1 MMHPSNPTTVLTLGT
16 RLGGKYVVEA
26 PIAEGG
32 MSLVVLARDMSMDER
47 VAVKLLKA
55 EHRLQTDV
63 LARFVREAKTIRRL
77 QSERCVKVHDVGMDV
92 AHGPFMVME
101 YLEGRNLRVLLD
113 DVGRIP
119 ARRACELAI
128 QVCEALAAAHT
139 NDCIHRD
146 IKPDNIMLLSRG
158 EIDEVRVLD
167 FGISKHTL
175 TGSVL
180 NQDISL
186 IKTISL
192 MGSPAYMSPEQMRST
207 ALTDFRTD
215 IWSLGAMLFE
225 MLAGRPPF
233 VSDSITQLCS
243 MVISDEPPSLVA
255 LDETIPPELARVV
268 EKCLRK
274 NPAERFHNVGEL
286 AVALLPFAPRR
297 SRMCVEQA
305 LSTLAAAGIHVAGRE
320 VSQEPPA
327 FSDSTLVLPR
337 PPVVPQFT
345 AGRPSPYPAAPISQP
360 PISQPPFAPSSGNI
374 AFVAPTPSTP
384 ALVMTNRGAP
394 TMLNMASIE
403 KQRRRFLPIG
413 FAAGAVIAA
422 LLVFATGFGIQSRR
436 AQPKATLAVRA
447 AEPAPPPPAETAL
460 PAPAEE
466 PAEPPP
472 PKEIKVTKPVVT
484 PPPPPKAHVAPPPV
498 RLATPT
504 SATGAPTPAPAA
516 PTSKFRVI
524 DDEESRRP
532 RVIE

>member
-1 MMHPSNPTTVLTLGT
+1 MMQSPMTVLTLGT

-32 MSLVVLARDMSMDER
+32 MSLVVLARDVAMDEC
-47 VAVKLLKA
+47 VAVKLLKP

-77 QSERCVKVHDVGMDV
+77 QSERCVKVHDVGMDAV
-92 AHGPFMVME
+92 HGPFMVMQ
-101 YLEGRNLRVLLD
+101 YLEGRNLRVVLD

-158 EIDEVRVLD
+158 DIDDVRVLD

-207 ALTDFRTD
+207 AHTDFRTD

-243 MVISDEPPSLVA
+243 MVISDEPPSLTQ
-255 LDETIPPELARVV
+255 LDATIPPELALVV
-268 EKCLRK
+268 ERCLRK
-274 NPAERFHNVGEL
+274 NPAERFQNVGEL

-297 SRMCVEQA
+297 SRMSVEHA
-305 LSTLAAAGIHVAGRE
+305 LATLAAAGIHVAGRE

-327 FSDSTLVLPR
+327 FNDSTLVLPR
-337 PPVVPQFT
+337 PPVVPQF
-345 AGRPSPYPAAPISQP
+345 APPRPSPYPAAPISQP
-360 PISQPPFAPSSGNI
+360 PFPPSSGNI
-374 AFVAPTPSTP
+374 AFVAPTTSTP
-384 ALVMTNRGAP
+384 ALVMTNRAAP
-394 TMLNMASIE
+394 TMLNVASIE
-403 KQRRRFLPIG
+403 KQRRRYLPIG

-422 LLVFATGFGIQSRR
+422 MLVFATGFGIRSRVAAPR
-436 AQPKATLAVRA
+436 ATLGARVLD
-447 AEPAPPPPAETAL
+447 PAPPPPAETVL
-460 PAPAEE
+460 P
-466 PAEPPP
+466 PAEPE
-472 PKEIKVTKPVVT
+472 PKDEAASPAAPKDVKTKPVVT

-498 RLATPT
+498 R
-504 SATGAPTPAPAA
+504 SAVSASAAPTPPPAA